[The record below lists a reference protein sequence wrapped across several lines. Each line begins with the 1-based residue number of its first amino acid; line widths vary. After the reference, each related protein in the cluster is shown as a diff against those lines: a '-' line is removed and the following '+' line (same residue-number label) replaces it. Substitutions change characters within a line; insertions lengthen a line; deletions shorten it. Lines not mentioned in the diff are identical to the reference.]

1 MSYDWGFNVRSISS
15 MRLSED
21 LANVPLPRSFQSINQ
36 LPGQIPGGLF
46 VDGVGDIAM
55 PLNET
60 QARQMIEK
68 AHPLPPGESS
78 YRNTDVP
85 IRGNWV
91 LDANKFFLHHP
102 DWPSFLQPLCDQAS
116 RNLGINTRVTAKPF
130 QMHIYEAGNVPSITE
145 HSPLKDER
153 PGMFGLML
161 LCLPS
166 GHEGGE
172 ITMRYPDMDKMW
184 LRTSECHSFAC
195 FYPQSL
201 CEVAKVYSGFLWLLV
216 FDIGLDLPVPLPLKA
231 AIQQPM
237 FYKLRGSLE
246 RWLSEMKQDS
256 KYMCAYHLLHYTYT
270 KANFSFQGLKMQ
282 DLDKVQALKA
292 LSREF
297 PIEILLAELEDETR
311 EVYLN
316 KDKDVNFDDDGD
328 GDVEEFGVEDGD
340 DYSCGDYSEMEED
353 ESKTQVKALVDL
365 DGNLVLKGTAPNG
378 VDLQGHLQYRD
389 QKLKKIE
396 RDAAIAIVPHA
407 SWIGFIKPEIDF
419 DVVRDNLD
427 SMIRYFGGLCVHQQ
441 ASESLGRRVL
451 ELCDYAWQRK
461 TKLILFPNRN
471 PILTGDAMFLVL
483 QIAVGLGE
491 FGFLTRVAEE
501 HDGDLPPDFFIWLR
515 QWLRIGE
522 TGAKIRFQAIVKGQV
537 YYMALHVIALWHA
550 NCSRI
555 SVAVSNYKF
564 FIDGFKA
571 IGNLAPLSKDNFP
584 DQRSSKF
591 DLMDWA
597 RKMLCEC
604 IDASASM
611 ALGNEDGQAI
621 VRSAL
626 YFHNPLKF
634 ISQTVAPRLE
644 QRNDAIAFFLTFR
657 HEMLHNDPFAKE
669 ISMHVHQTRSLIH
682 VMDFERARKTSVTR
696 AYTDLQAKRLRVR
709 AVIIPELLTDF
720 FSDVVHISTET
731 DNPMALL
738 ISKITAGAANIKS
751 TEFHILWLPFLHS
764 IIPILISNGIPL
776 HSVHCQ
782 TLFSVILSAFVKV
795 YVGKRPLKNGT
806 LALSRVPCGCS
817 KCGRLNTFLR
827 SPTQRVGSFSKN
839 SGVSSHLEAQLKY
852 LWDAGDLV
860 FEKQELGLGTK
871 FTVTKTD
878 HARILCEWN
887 SRRDQAREKMSE
899 FDQRQLQLLLGS
911 HYSAIFNVLNQQP
924 WCDDEMLWVPL
935 DAKLRPFR

>member
-1 MSYDWGFNVRSISS
+1 MGWEWSFEDGNDSS
-15 MRLSED
+15 EKLFED

-36 LPGQIPGGLF
+36 PPGQIPGGLF

-68 AHPLPPGESS
+68 ARPLPPSESS

-85 IRGNWV
+85 IPGNWV
-91 LDANKFFLHHP
+91 LDANKFALHHP
-102 DWPSFLQPLCDQAS
+102 NWPSFLQALCDQVS

-172 ITMRYPDMDKMW
+172 ITMTCPDMDKMR

-201 CEVAKVYSGFLWLLV
+201 CEVAEVHSGFLWLLV
-216 FDIGLDLPVPLPLKA
+216 FDIGLDPPVPLPLKA

-237 FYKLRGSLE
+237 LYKLRGSLE
-246 RWLSEMKQDS
+246 RWLLKMKQDS
-256 KYMCAYHLLHYTYT
+256 EYTCAYHLLHYTYT

-282 DLDKVQALKA
+282 DMDKVQALKA

-297 PIEILLAELEDETR
+297 PIEILLAELEREER
-311 EVYLN
+311 EVYLS
-316 KDKDVNFDDDGD
+316 KDEYESDDDDGD
-328 GDVEEFGVEDGD
+328 VEEEEFGVEDGD
-340 DYSCGDYSEMEED
+340 GHYYPDYSEMEEY
-353 ESKTQVKALVDL
+353 EFQTRVEALVDL
-365 DGNLVLKGTAPNG
+365 DGNLVLKGTTPNG
-378 VDLQGHLQYRD
+378 VDLEGHFDRRAE
-389 QKLKKIE
+389 KLKKIE
-396 RDAAIAIVPHA
+396 RDVSGEDVVHWRQGKAIAIVPHG
-407 SWIGFIKPEIDF
+407 SLIGFIKDELKF
-419 DVVRDNLD
+419 GAVRDNLD

-441 ASESLGRRVL
+441 ASESLGWRVL
-451 ELCDYAWQRK
+451 KLCDYAWQRK
-461 TKLILFPNRN
+461 TELIPFPNRN
-471 PILTGDAMFLVL
+471 PILTGDAMFLAL
-483 QIAVGLGE
+483 QIAVGLEE

-501 HDGDLPPDFFIWLR
+501 HDGDLPPDIFIWLR
-515 QWLRIGE
+515 QWLRLGE
-522 TGAKIRFQAIVKGQV
+522 KGAKI
-537 YYMALHVIALWHA
+537 
-550 NCSRI
+550 RI

-564 FIDGFKA
+564 FIDAFKA
-571 IGNLAPLSKDNFP
+571 IGNLAPLSKNNFP
-584 DQRSSKF
+584 DSWSAEF
-591 DLMDWA
+591 ALMEWA

-611 ALGNEDGQAI
+611 ALVNEDGMAI
-621 VRSAL
+621 LHSAL
-626 YFHNPLKF
+626 YFRDPLKF

-644 QRNDAIAFFLTFR
+644 KRNDAIAFFLNFR
-657 HEMLHNDPFAKE
+657 HGMLHSDPFAKE
-669 ISMHVHQTRSLIH
+669 ISMHLHQTRSLIR
-682 VMDFERARKTSVTR
+682 VMDFNRARKTSVTR
-696 AYTDLQAKRLRVR
+696 AYTDLQAKELRVR
-709 AVIIPELLTDF
+709 EVIIPELLTEF

-731 DNPMALL
+731 DNLMARL
-738 ISKITAGAANIKS
+738 ISKMTAGAANIES

-764 IIPILISNGIPL
+764 IIPILLSHGIPL

-795 YVGKRPLKNGT
+795 YVGKRPLKNGP
-806 LALSRVPCGCS
+806 LALGHVPCGCS

-839 SGVSSHLEAQLKY
+839 SSVSCHLRAQLKY
-852 LWDAGDLV
+852 LRDVGDLD
-860 FEKQELGLGTK
+860 FEEEDGFHSGTK

-887 SRRDQAREKMSE
+887 SRRDQARGKMSE

-911 HYSAIFNVLNQQP
+911 HYSAIFNVLCQQP
-924 WCDDEMLWVPL
+924 GCDDEMLWAPL
-935 DAKLRPFR
+935 EAKLWPFR